1 MRLGGWSCKRRVI
14 VARRLVKQEA
24 SEDEKKALPL
34 LTQNGELPLEVVSY
48 EHIVLVSSLPYGL

>member
-1 MRLGGWSCKRRVI
+1 VI

-24 SEDEKKALPL
+24 SEDEKKAMPL